1 MRRFEISDKF
11 TTADIG
17 LELAADSLD
26 ELFIA
31 ASEGM
36 FAIIFG
42 KRPEPTSAV
51 TKRPELRAD
60 SPEALLVDWLS
71 ELIYLFDTEGL
82 IPERFR
88 LTIMTDETQSMVS
101 GEVDFGRFDR
111 ERDQAEHE
119 IKAVT
124 YYKLNIKKD
133 DGLYRCHVVFDL

>member
-1 MRRFEISDKF
+1 MRSFEISDRY

-17 LELAADSLD
+17 LELAADSLE

-36 FAIIFG
+36 FAVILG
-42 KRPEPTSAV
+42 GRSEEKSTVKKRLEFST
-51 TKRPELRAD
+51 D
-60 SPEALLVDWLS
+60 SLETLLVDWLS
-71 ELIYLFDTEGL
+71 ELIYLFDTDGL
-82 IPERFR
+82 IPERFH
-88 LTIMTDETQSMVS
+88 LTITTEEERPTVS
-101 GEVDFGRFDR
+101 GDVDFRRYDR

-124 YYKLNIKKD
+124 YYKLNIRKD